1 MDDRRYNIAEK
12 YLLALRIIQPAR
24 VQDIEKAVTEIWPD
38 QMDERTLSKIRSVHD
53 KMLSADNL
61 VSVRRGTYLLNQDGM
76 NATQRLMKERDIDN
90 IRMFL
95 MKQQRRRYHR
105 EARWLG

>member
-1 MDDRRYNIAEK
+1 MHDKRYNIAEK
-12 YLLALRIIQPAR
+12 YILALRIIQPAR
-24 VQDIEKAVTEIWPD
+24 VQDIEEAVLEIWPD
-38 QMDERTLSKIRSVHD
+38 EVNERTASRVRAVHE
-53 KMLSADNL
+53 KMRTDGNL
-61 VSVRRGTYLLNQDGM
+61 VSVRRGTYLLNQEGM
-76 NATQRLMKERDIDN
+76 QATQRLMKERDIDN

>member
-24 VQDIEKAVTEIWPD
+24 VQDIEKSVAEIWPD

-53 KMLSADNL
+53 KMRSAGNL

-76 NATQRLMKERDIDN
+76 KATQRLMKERDIDN

-95 MKQQRRRYHR
+95 MKQQRRRYYR

>member
-1 MDDRRYNIAEK
+1 MVDKEYSLAEK

-24 VQDIEKAVTEIWPD
+24 VQDIERAVAEIWPEEKGKRNSEALRVVHEK
-38 QMDERTLSKIRSVHD
+38 MRTD
-53 KMLSADNL
+53 GNL
-61 VSVRRGTYLLNQDGM
+61 VSVRRGTYVLDLKGM
-76 NATQRLMKERDIDN
+76 SATQRLMKERDIDN

>member
-1 MDDRRYNIAEK
+1 MVDKRYNIPEK

-24 VQDIEKAVTEIWPD
+24 IQDIEKAVAEIWPD
-38 QMDERTLSKIRSVHD
+38 EMDKRTPSRLQAVHE
-53 KMLSADNL
+53 KMRLDGNL
-61 VSVRRGTYLLNQDGM
+61 VTVRRGTYLLDQQGMM
-76 NATQRLMKERDIDN
+76 NAQTLMKERDIDN

-105 EARWLG
+105 QARWLG

>member
-1 MDDRRYNIAEK
+1 MNDREYSLAEK

-24 VQDIEKAVTEIWPD
+24 IQDVERAVAEIWPD
-38 QMDERTLSKIRSVHD
+38 KAGKRNAEKLRAIHE
-53 KMLSADNL
+53 KMRADGNL
-61 VSVRRGTYLLNQDGM
+61 VSVRRGTYVLDLQGM
-76 NATQRLMKERDIDN
+76 SATKSLMKERDIDN